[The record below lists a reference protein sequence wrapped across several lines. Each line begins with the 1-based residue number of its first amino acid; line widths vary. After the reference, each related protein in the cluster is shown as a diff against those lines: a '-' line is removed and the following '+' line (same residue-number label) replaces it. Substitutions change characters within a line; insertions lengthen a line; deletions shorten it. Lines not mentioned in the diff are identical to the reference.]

1 LPSCRHIGQVS
12 SQTFKGRAVHLQLG
26 ETALSLSCTGLF
38 MRIAREA
45 DSVHCLVPPR
55 GAEPRR
61 VRVSVSING
70 QDYTA
75 EEIAFSWSEVPLG
88 YPCGSQFA
96 TC

>member
-1 LPSCRHIGQVS
+1 MRETVVAA
-12 SQTFKGRAVHLQLG
+12 TLQG
-26 ETALSLSCTGLF
+26 AA
-38 MRIAREA
+38 RIVANAWEA
-45 DSVHCLVPPR
+45 DSVRCLVPPR

-75 EEIAFSWSEVPLG
+75 EDIAFSWSEVPPG

-96 TC
+96 KC